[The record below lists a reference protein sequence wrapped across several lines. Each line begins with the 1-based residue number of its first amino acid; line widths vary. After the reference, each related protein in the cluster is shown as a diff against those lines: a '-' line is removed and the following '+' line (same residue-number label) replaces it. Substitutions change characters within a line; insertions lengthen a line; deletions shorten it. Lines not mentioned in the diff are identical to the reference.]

1 MVWIARRDIFIVPDY
16 MQTLLLRAMMVSSD
30 MFKLIPD
37 RFWRL
42 IGNRL
47 RYMIVLA
54 VRERTFT
61 C

>member
-37 RFWRL
+37 RF
-42 IGNRL
+42 
-47 RYMIVLA
+47 
-54 VRERTFT
+54 
-61 C
+61 

>member
-54 VRERTFT
+54 VRERAFT
-61 C
+61 G